1 MPRRTQVRSDYADK
15 RSVILNLSR
24 AQLRFNP
31 PKVPSASL
39 SSLRAQRPHRADA
52 ARNFDALLKAARDVF
67 TEFDADAPME
77 EIARRAGVS
86 IATLYRNFE
95 TREQLL
101 ENVYIAE
108 VEAVGRYAAH
118 AAELEPWEGITSWLR
133 RFVEYVATKRAVAT
147 GISHD
152 SAVYLA
158 CRQALYEAGG
168 PLLTRAQEAG
178 VMRTDVDI
186 DDVMR
191 FAMAYTVVNFASA
204 EQRDRM
210 LEVAFDGLAAG
221 TAQPPARR
229 PRRGR

>member
-1 MPRRTQVRSDYADK
+1 MPPAD
-15 RSVILNLSR
+15 
-24 AQLRFNP
+24 
-31 PKVPSASL
+31 L
-39 SSLRAQRPHRADA
+39 SSLRTQRPHRADA
-52 ARNFDALLKAARDVF
+52 ARNYDALLKAACDVF

-108 VEAVGRYAAH
+108 VEAVGRYAED
-118 AAELEPWEGITSWLR
+118 AARLEPWEGITSWLR

-147 GISHD
+147 GINHESEAYH
-152 SAVYLA
+152 A
-158 CRQALYEAGG
+158 CREALYEAGG
-168 PLLTRAQEAG
+168 PLLARAQDAG

-191 FAMAYTVVNFASA
+191 FVMAYTAVNFASPQ
-204 EQRDRM
+204 QRDRM
-210 LEVAFDGLAAG
+210 LAVAFDGLAVGATG
-221 TAQPPARR
+221 H
-229 PRRGR
+229 